1 MCSIKTRE
9 GEKREEGNR
18 NKKEEKGRP
27 SITYR
32 KQYQMADFNPIKS
45 KMTLGVKHLNI
56 KSNRDKLSA
65 SILKTYNYILST

>member
-1 MCSIKTRE
+1 MCSVKTRE
-9 GEKREEGNR
+9 EEKREEGNK
-18 NKKEEKGRP
+18 NKKEEKSRS

>member
-1 MCSIKTRE
+1 MCSVKTRE
-9 GEKREEGNR
+9 EEKREEGNK
-18 NKKEEKGRP
+18 NKKEEKSRS

-56 KSNRDKLSA
+56 KSNRDNLLEW
-65 SILKTYNYILST
+65 ILKTYN